1 METKEAIAL
10 WKEKNVDRCI
20 MEFSCGGDSMND
32 YSFVL
37 YDDSDNEVDCK
48 ELEDYFENEV
58 FHNVEFYE
66 ASDGHYLGESGE
78 VVIMLE
84 DDQFAYHKD
93 SNSEWSEQ
101 ASDAFEYPLT
111 DDQFNV
117 VNKYVRNIVGGD
129 EGDFINYR
137 IDFIMTDEIDD
148 ILQDIKDDIHNLSD
162 EHEFVDQEGDSENW
176 WRYEAELDVD
186 KKIMNVTVT
195 RNFIIERD

>member
-10 WKEKNVDRCI
+10 WKEKNVNRCN

-48 ELEDYFENEV
+48 KLEDYFENEV
-58 FHNVEFYE
+58 FNNVEFYE

-78 VVIMLE
+78 VLIMLE
-84 DDQFAYHKD
+84 DDQFTYHKD
-93 SNSEWSEQ
+93 SKSEWSEQ
-101 ASDAFEYPLT
+101 VSDAFEYPLT

-148 ILQDIKDDIHNLSD
+148 ILQHLKDGIHNLSD
-162 EHEFVDQEGDSENW
+162 EHEFVDQEGDSESW

>member
-58 FHNVEFYE
+58 FDNVEFYE

-93 SNSEWSEQ
+93 SKSEWSEQ
-101 ASDAFEYPLT
+101 VNDAFEYPLT

-137 IDFIMTDEIDD
+137 IDFIMTNEIND
-148 ILQDIKDDIHNLSD
+148 ILQHIKDDIHNLSD

-186 KKIMNVTVT
+186 KKIMDVTVT